1 MIKADQQI
9 MRSDLGILRSD
20 QHQIKSD
27 QQQIKSEIDF
37 IKNEVTR
44 CKSDQENTKL
54 KTTEI
59 GSDTSLISEDLKRVE
74 NVLKSFNQN
83 GYIGRS
89 CAEEISISRGSGIY
103 EISIPGSS
111 KLPFKVACDAE
122 TRGGKWTIILRRM
135 DGSENFN
142 RNWTEY
148 KEGFGNLT
156 GEFFLGL
163 EKIHA
168 LTNDQPQELLVL
180 LEDFEGET
188 RYETY
193 DAFAIGAE
201 SELYKLHT
209 VGNAAGTAGDSLS
222 HHRGMS
228 FTSYDRDNDE
238 RENPENRNCAELY
251 TGGWWYR
258 NCHWRYVQK
267 FFL

>member
-1 MIKADQQI
+1 MK
-9 MRSDLGILRSD
+9 SDLGTL
-20 QHQIKSD
+20 KSD
-27 QQQIKSEIDF
+27 QQQIKSDQQKIKSEIEL
-37 IKNEVTR
+37 IKNELRT
-44 CKSDQENTKL
+44 CKSVQENTKL

-59 GSDTSLISEDLKRVE
+59 GSDTRLIREDLKGVE

-83 GYIGRS
+83 CHMGRS
-89 CAEEISISRGSGIY
+89 CAEEISTSKGSGIY
-103 EISIPGSS
+103 EIRIPGSS

-135 DGSENFN
+135 NGSENFY

-180 LEDFEGET
+180 LEDFKGET
-188 RYETY
+188 KYETY

-238 RENPENRNCAELY
+238 RKTKKNKNCAALH
-251 TGGWWYR
+251 TGGWWYK
-258 NCHWRYVQK
+258 NCHQRYVQK

>member
-20 QHQIKSD
+20 Q
-27 QQQIKSEIDF
+27 QQIKSEIEF
-37 IKNEVTR
+37 IKNEVMR

-59 GSDTSLISEDLKRVE
+59 GSDTSQIREDLKRVE

-83 GYIGRS
+83 VYMGRS

-142 RNWTEY
+142 RNWTE
-148 KEGFGNLT
+148 
-156 GEFFLGL
+156 
-163 EKIHA
+163 
-168 LTNDQPQELLVL
+168 
-180 LEDFEGET
+180 
-188 RYETY
+188 
-193 DAFAIGAE
+193 
-201 SELYKLHT
+201 
-209 VGNAAGTAGDSLS
+209 
-222 HHRGMS
+222 
-228 FTSYDRDNDE
+228 
-238 RENPENRNCAELY
+238 
-251 TGGWWYR
+251 
-258 NCHWRYVQK
+258 
-267 FFL
+267 